1 MDGVPS
7 SVMAAVAGSAAAGK
21 NPWLPFGLLL
31 LLAAPDTVPALVM
44 DARLHDALH
53 ALGPAGLLY
62 GLGAFFLVLSILES
76 LADKLP
82 LVERWLV
89 PASTAWRPFAGVAV
103 SALIAV
109 ATARATPLDAAPEAV
124 RVLAAP
130 LATADLG
137 AMWVGTS
144 VMVASI
150 ALGTVFGFLSTI
162 GKTGTRLLLSLVPL
176 PALRLA
182 HSFLDDLF
190 ALVVCVLGFA
200 HADSLLFGVAALVYL
215 AVGLVTAPLLVRL
228 TLIHVR
234 IGWALLRKAHGW
246 IADDGTPTTPA
257 PPAWLARALRDA
269 GIDPAQTTCVPAY
282 AYRAP
287 VVGWVRSGWLVFAP
301 DAVWFAARVL
311 WRPRVHAL
319 AETSLARLGL
329 AQTSTSRVV
338 SLIDRTAH
346 GGLRETVLYLYPAEE
361 KHVVPVLE
369 RAGREAG
376 LVRVR
381 CDSDAAREALP
392 GYAQRGQSTRYLPAE
407 QAGSLRAQ
415 ALTTVGAAAALGVL
429 SGGLFVPVGAGYLL
443 SPHPR
448 RFAAGLLGS
457 AWLMLCVFGSGGLGW
472 PVAVLYATLLN
483 VVALRDLARL
493 ALRARIDGF
502 VDKRAFLPPVSAHV
516 WVPARAPRAAEDA
529 WREGDATPVAD
540 GGWRS
545 VLRWLE
551 ANLGR
556 RGEPTPGTAPAL
568 PQTP

>member
-1 MDGVPS
+1 MDGIPS

-31 LLAAPDTVPALVM
+31 LLAAPDTVPSLVM
-44 DARLHDALH
+44 DTRLHDALH

-82 LVERWLV
+82 PIERWLV
-89 PASTAWRPFAGVAV
+89 PVSTAWRPFAGIAV
-103 SALIAV
+103 SALIAI
-109 ATARATPLDAAPEAV
+109 ATARATPAPAAIEAV
-124 RVLAAP
+124 RVLAPP

-137 AMWVGTS
+137 AWFVGTS

-150 ALGTVFGFLSTI
+150 VLGTVYGFLSTV

-200 HADSLLFGVAALVYL
+200 HATNAVFVLAALLYL
-215 AVGLVTAPLLVRL
+215 CVGLVTGPLFLRL
-228 TLIHVR
+228 TLIHLR

-246 IADDGTPTTPA
+246 VTDDGQPTSPV
-257 PPAWLARALRDA
+257 PPAWLAEALRTR
-269 GIDPAQTTCVPAY
+269 GVDPARATCIPAY

-287 VVGWVRSGWLVFAP
+287 VVGWVRGGWLVFAP
-301 DAVWFAARVL
+301 ETVWFASRVL
-311 WRPRVHAL
+311 WRARVHAV
-319 AETSLARLGL
+319 AEASLARLGL
-329 AQTSTSRVV
+329 AQSTTARIVTLV
-338 SLIDRTAH
+338 DRSAA
-346 GGLRETVLYLYPAEE
+346 GGLRETALYLYPAEE
-361 KHVVPVLE
+361 KHLVPALE
-369 RAGREAG
+369 RACREAG

-381 CDSDAAREALP
+381 SDSDTAREGLP
-392 GYAQRGQSTRYLPAE
+392 GYALRERSSRYLPAE
-407 QAGSLRAQ
+407 KAGSLRAQ
-415 ALTTVGAAAALGVL
+415 ALTTVVAASVIGVL
-429 SGGLFVPVGAGYLL
+429 SGGIFIPIGAGYAL
-443 SPHPR
+443 SPHPLR
-448 RFAAGLLGS
+448 ALAGLFFSLYFSLFVLGS
-457 AWLMLCVFGSGGLGW
+457 AGLGW

-516 WVPARAPRAAEDA
+516 YVPPRSVRTPDDA
-529 WREGDATPVAD
+529 WRETDAAPAMD

-545 VLRWLE
+545 VLRWLD
-551 ANLGR
+551 ASLDR
-556 RGEPTPGTAPAL
+556 RDDTGSASGPPVT
-568 PQTP
+568 QTP

>member
-1 MDGVPS
+1 MDSVPS

-31 LLAAPDTVPALVM
+31 LLAAPDSVPSLIM

-62 GLGAFFLVLSILES
+62 GLGALFLVLSILES

-82 LVERWLV
+82 PIERWLV
-89 PASTAWRPFAGVAV
+89 PVSTAWRPFAGIAV
-103 SALIAV
+103 SALIAIS
-109 ATARATPLDAAPEAV
+109 TARATPVQEATEAV
-124 RVLAAP
+124 RVLAPP

-137 AMWVGTS
+137 AWFVGTS

-150 ALGTVFGFLSTI
+150 VLGGVYGLLSSF

-190 ALVVCVLGFA
+190 AIVVCALGFA
-200 HADSLLFGVAALVYL
+200 HATNVVFLLAALVYL
-215 AVGLVTAPLLVRL
+215 GVGLVTGPLFLRL

-234 IGWALLRKAHGW
+234 IGWALVRKAHRW
-246 IADDGTPTTPA
+246 IAEDGTPTTPT
-257 PPAWLARALRDA
+257 PPAWLAQALRNA
-269 GIDPAQTTCVPAY
+269 RINPAQTTCIPAY

-287 VVGWVRSGWLVFAP
+287 VVGWVRNGWLVFAP

-319 AETSLARLGL
+319 AETSLARVGL
-329 AQTSTSRVV
+329 AQSSTERVV
-338 SLIDRTAH
+338 TLVDRTPH
-346 GGLRETVLYLYPAEE
+346 GGLRETVLHLYPAEE
-361 KHVVPVLE
+361 KHLVPVLE
-369 RAGREAG
+369 RAAREAG

-381 CDSDAAREALP
+381 SDSDSAREGLP
-392 GYAQRGQSTRYLPAE
+392 GYAQRGSSTRYLPAE
-407 QAGSLRAQ
+407 EAGSLRAQ
-415 ALTTVGAAAALGVL
+415 ALTTLVAGLGVGLL
-429 SGGLFVPVGAGYLL
+429 SGGIVVPIGAGYAL

-448 RFAAGLLGS
+448 RFVVGLFFTAYFSLFVLGS
-457 AWLMLCVFGSGGLGW
+457 AGLGW
-472 PVAVLYATLLN
+472 PLAVLYGTLLN

-493 ALRARIDGF
+493 ALRARVDGF

-516 WVPARAPRAAEDA
+516 WVPPGTLRSPDDA
-529 WREGDATPVAD
+529 WRETDVAPDAD

-545 VLRWLE
+545 VLRWLDTH
-551 ANLGR
+551 LR
-556 RGEPTPGTAPAL
+556 EPGPQSRSAAPES
-568 PQTP
+568 P